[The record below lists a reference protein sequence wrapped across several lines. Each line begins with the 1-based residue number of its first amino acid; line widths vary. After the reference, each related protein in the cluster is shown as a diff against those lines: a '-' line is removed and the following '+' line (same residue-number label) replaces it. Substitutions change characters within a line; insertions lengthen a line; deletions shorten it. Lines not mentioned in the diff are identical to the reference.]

1 MAEYTGEVIYEKP
14 QGRATPKVNPALVTA
29 LVPPAVAP
37 VGAAPNISL
46 SPQDQRTFNL
56 AQKNRL
62 AAETLKR
69 EEEQRK
75 EANPMASLSEGER
88 KAATLLQRLQ
98 ISQQQLNDVLKTKN
112 INYLH
117 IAYTSKIEF
126 VSPYIPTAGSKL
138 TIVYYKSKNSRIV
151 GTSGTIFSFVRE
163 EFQFTGSGSF
173 FDPPTNNRPMFNTNE
188 TINSVVTVEI
198 NGLAEQQGIGFIVSD
213 DNSYIILS
221 DRPSINSNISVGYL
235 F

>member
-1 MAEYTGEVIYEKP
+1 MLGYLIDSEEFEVKP
-14 QGRATPKVNPALVTA
+14 A
-29 LVPPAVAP
+29 
-37 VGAAPNISL
+37 I
-46 SPQDQRTFNL
+46 
-56 AQKNRL
+56 NRL
-62 AAETLKR
+62 FTMFEFIKDNPKFGVSKVVNTNDIIQTVNLVCDGIQSVFDVGESIGTLF
-69 EEEQRK
+69 
-75 EANPMASLSEGER
+75 GVY
-88 KAATLLQRLQ
+88 
-98 ISQQQLNDVLKTKN
+98 INDVLQTKN
-112 INYLH
+112 VNYLH

-151 GTSGTIFSFVRE
+151 GTTGIIFSFVRE

-213 DNSYIILS
+213 DDSYIILS
-221 DRPSINSNISVGYL
+221 ERPSINSNISVGYL